1 MSNIILRLISYLFY
15 PTQEPVILSTYSII
29 DKDLDI
35 EEKTNTILFTK
46 NHLLLLIPQYIDGT

>member
-1 MSNIILRLISYLFY
+1 MSNIISRLISYLFY

-29 DKDLDI
+29 DKDLEI
-35 EEKTNTILFTK
+35 EEKENTILFTK